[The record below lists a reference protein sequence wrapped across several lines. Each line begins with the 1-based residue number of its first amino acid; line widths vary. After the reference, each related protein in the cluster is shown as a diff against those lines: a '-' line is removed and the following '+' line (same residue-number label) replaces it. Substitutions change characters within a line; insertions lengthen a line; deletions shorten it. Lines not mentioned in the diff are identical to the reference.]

1 MIEIL
6 LPAAILY
13 LLGKTSKASTPL
25 TKYYPK
31 EQPSFKAKLK
41 PILKQLEK
49 DLKAPGLYDFF
60 MGVARIE
67 SRWYPDAI
75 RYESTGY
82 NLVKPCIR
90 DSNNKCLKKNGV
102 ILRKDFKSR
111 YKENPWRK
119 SPYLWNYT
127 GGLFQLFPG
136 TALYTADYSAKNYDP
151 TTVFDP
157 YYTIAYAI
165 DLASRF
171 NKNHG
176 ADQWVKIRYGWNS
189 LRTLLY
195 YDGTMT
201 KEAERVGKKIHNAI
215 LENGADPSFLY
226 DYRPNLFAYYRE
238 NYGFQ
243 KLLKHIQSMK
253 E

>member
-6 LPAAILY
+6 IPAAILY

-75 RYESTGY
+75 RYESNGY
-82 NLVKPCIR
+82 NLVKPC
-90 DSNNKCLKKNGV
+90 KKENGKV
-102 ILRKDFKSR
+102 VCKFRKR
-111 YKENPWRK
+111 WLENPWK
-119 SPYLWNYT
+119 NSPYLWNYT
-127 GGLFQLFPG
+127 GGLFQMFPG
-136 TALYTADYSAKNYDP
+136 TALYTADQSAKNYNP
-151 TTVFDP
+151 ITVFDP
-157 YYTIAYAI
+157 YYSIAYAI
-165 DLASRF
+165 DFASRL
-171 NKNHG
+171 NKYYN
-176 ADQWVKIRYGWNS
+176 ADNWIKVRYGWNS
-189 LRTLLY
+189 LGTLIH
-195 YDGTMT
+195 YDGKMA
-201 KEAERVGKKIHNAI
+201 KEAERVGNKIYKSI
-215 LENGADPSFLY
+215 ETNGGNTSILY
-226 DYRPNLFAYYRE
+226 DYQPNLLSYYRE